1 MGLDTV
7 LSDRNAA
14 LRVADFHRWAD
25 GEPEETFI
33 DWQLMTEKMWNS
45 DAEHPDRM
53 ERRMAECLVHGTVPW
68 EAIQFVG
75 AKSQTVLD
83 EMNAVLEG
91 AEHVPGVGIRREWY
105 F

>member
-1 MGLDTV
+1 
-7 LSDRNAA
+7 
-14 LRVADFHRWAD
+14 
-25 GEPEETFI
+25 
-33 DWQLMTEKMWNS
+33 MWNS

-53 ERRMAECLVHGTVPW
+53 ERRMAECLVHESVPW

-83 EMNAVLEG
+83 EVNAILEG
-91 AEHVPGVGIRREWY
+91 TQHVPGVGIRREWY